1 MRSGATWKPC
11 SRNAACQARTCM
23 SLVSTSVPSRSNR
36 TAASIA
42 GLRCNRRAH
51 PRHPAAGD
59 AVARTGLAPVP
70 PSSQGAHARIVA
82 VSPGSADVPPR
93 RSPHPPDGMRAAI
106 PARYGFDRHQDW
118 LCSCVDPRDPAPP
131 PPGRLLD
138 LALLTR
144 GPRRGRLFFRRRE
157 RSLSPRCV
165 NVAAMGNRWLFVLW
179 LSAACVKQSTY
190 DAALAENHRLQGE
203 LQASQNKQAETEKTL
218 GDKIKELQA
227 QLGTLDET
235 TRTKEAELG
244 KIKGEKE
251 AREAELGKVKGEKAA
266 TEAELTELRRQKEA
280 AEKRIAAYKTL
291 QDKFRALV
299 DTGKLQVVFRNGQMT
314 LKLPSGILFPSGSAD
329 LSKGG
334 QQALTE
340 VTNVLLQFKDRR
352 FLVAGH
358 TDNQPI
364 KTAAFPNN
372 WFLSTARAN
381 SVVQHMIKGG
391 FPSTNLA
398 AAGYAEFDPVAP
410 NDKEEGREQNRR
422 IEIILVPNLEEL
434 PSLTGNQP

>member
-1 MRSGATWKPC
+1 MR
-11 SRNAACQARTCM
+11 
-23 SLVSTSVPSRSNR
+23 
-36 TAASIA
+36 
-42 GLRCNRRAH
+42 
-51 PRHPAAGD
+51 
-59 AVARTGLAPVP
+59 
-70 PSSQGAHARIVA
+70 
-82 VSPGSADVPPR
+82 
-93 RSPHPPDGMRAAI
+93 
-106 PARYGFDRHQDW
+106 
-118 LCSCVDPRDPAPP
+118 
-131 PPGRLLD
+131 
-138 LALLTR
+138 
-144 GPRRGRLFFRRRE
+144 
-157 RSLSPRCV
+157 
-165 NVAAMGNRWLFVLW
+165 NRWLFVLW

-190 DAALAENHRLQGE
+190 DAALAENHRLQVE
-203 LQASQNKQAETEKTL
+203 LDASQKKQVETEKTL
-218 GDKIKELQA
+218 GDKIKELQG

-251 AREAELGKVKGEKAA
+251 AREAELGKVKGEKEAR
-266 TEAELTELRRQKEA
+266 EAELGKVKGEKEAREAELGELRRQKEA
-280 AEKRIAAYKTL
+280 AEKRIAAYKSL

-340 VTNVLLQFKDRR
+340 VTNVLMQFKDRR

-372 WFLSTARAN
+372 WYLSTARAN

-391 FPSTNLA
+391 FPARNLA
-398 AAGYAEFDPVAP
+398 AAGYAEFDPVSP
-410 NDKEEGREQNRR
+410 NTTEPGREQNRR

-434 PSLTGNQP
+434 PSLTGKQP

>member
-1 MRSGATWKPC
+1 MR
-11 SRNAACQARTCM
+11 
-23 SLVSTSVPSRSNR
+23 
-36 TAASIA
+36 
-42 GLRCNRRAH
+42 
-51 PRHPAAGD
+51 
-59 AVARTGLAPVP
+59 
-70 PSSQGAHARIVA
+70 
-82 VSPGSADVPPR
+82 
-93 RSPHPPDGMRAAI
+93 
-106 PARYGFDRHQDW
+106 
-118 LCSCVDPRDPAPP
+118 
-131 PPGRLLD
+131 
-138 LALLTR
+138 
-144 GPRRGRLFFRRRE
+144 
-157 RSLSPRCV
+157 
-165 NVAAMGNRWLFVLW
+165 NRWLFVLW

-203 LQASQNKQAETEKTL
+203 LDASQKKQAETEKTL
-218 GDKIKELQA
+218 GDKLKELEA

-235 TRTKEAELG
+235 TRKV
-244 KIKGEKE
+244 KGEKE
-251 AREAELGKVKGEKAA
+251 AREAELGKVRTEKAS
-266 TEAELTELRRQKEA
+266 TEAELAELRRQKEA
-280 AEKRIAAYKTL
+280 AEKRIAAYKAL

-340 VTNVLLQFKDRR
+340 VTAVLMQFKDRR

-364 KTAAFPNN
+364 RTKLFPNN

-381 SVVQHMIKGG
+381 SVVQHMIKEG
-391 FPSTNLA
+391 FPAKNLA
-398 AAGYAEFDPVAP
+398 AAGYAEFDPVSP
-410 NDKEEGREQNRR
+410 NDTDPGREQNRR